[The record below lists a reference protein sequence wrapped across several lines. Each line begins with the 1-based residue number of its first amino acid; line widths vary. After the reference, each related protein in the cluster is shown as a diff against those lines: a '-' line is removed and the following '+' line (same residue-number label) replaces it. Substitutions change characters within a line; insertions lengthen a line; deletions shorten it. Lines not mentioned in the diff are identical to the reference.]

1 MRAFRQILAVTT
13 VNLTGLPQRL
23 WPSLVIVV
31 GMACV
36 VGVLLS
42 MLSFSA
48 GLARSIESAAAP
60 DRAIVIRTGARDEA
74 GQAITREAA
83 VAVLNAPGIQL
94 DADRQPI
101 ASAENT
107 NPVPATR
114 RDGQLPVRM
123 ILRGVGP
130 KAFALRP
137 EFKLVSGRM
146 FRPGTHELVV
156 GTAAQAQF
164 ESLGIGDK
172 VIMPDG
178 EWEIVGSFETGGD
191 QIEGQLLGD
200 ADTVM
205 ASRRSNGFGSVIVR
219 LESPDAFERFASA
232 LLANPALD
240 VDVRRQTDF
249 YAQTAGQFTTFFTT
263 VAYLLGGII
272 GIGALFGTINI
283 MHSAVASRTR
293 EIATLRAVG
302 YGAAPVAMSVL
313 AEALLLSIA
322 GAFIGAAVAWLIFNG
337 NRNSFGGFVVFDLAI
352 TPRLFAIGMGWAVGI
367 ALLGGL
373 FPAIR
378 AARLPVATALR
389 ATS

>member
-1 MRAFRQILAVTT
+1 MDGLRQILAVTT
-13 VNLTGLPQRL
+13 VNIAGLRQRL
-23 WPSLVIVV
+23 WTSLVIVV

-36 VGVLLS
+36 VGVLVS

-60 DRAIVIRTGARDEA
+60 DRAIVIRTGGRDEY
-74 GQAITREAA
+74 GTAITREAV
-83 VAVLNAPGIQL
+83 VAISNAPGMRM

-101 ASAENT
+101 ASAENI
-107 NPVPATR
+107 NNVPTTR
-114 RDGQLPVRM
+114 RDGQLPTRM

-146 FRPGTHELVV
+146 FRPGTNELVG

-164 ESLGIGDK
+164 ENLDIGDK

-191 QIEGQLLGD
+191 LVEGQLLGD
-200 ADTVM
+200 AETVM
-205 ASRRSNGFGSVIVR
+205 ASRRSPGFGSVIVR
-219 LESPDAFERFASA
+219 LESPDTFESFRSA

-240 VDVRRQTDF
+240 VDVRRQSDF
-249 YAQTAGQFTTFFTT
+249 YSQTAGQFITFFTT

-272 GIGALFGTINI
+272 GIGALFGTVNI
-283 MHSAVASRTR
+283 MHSAVATRTR
-293 EIATLRAVG
+293 EIATLRALG
-302 YGAAPVAMSVL
+302 YGAAPVAISVL
-313 AEALLLSIA
+313 AEALLLAIA
-322 GAFIGAAVAWLIFNG
+322 GALIGAAVAWLLFDG
-337 NRNSFGGFVVFDLAI
+337 NRNSWGGFVVFDLAV
-352 TPRLFAIGMGWAVGI
+352 TPRLFLIGMGWALGI
-367 ALLGGL
+367 ALLGGA

-389 ATS
+389 AT